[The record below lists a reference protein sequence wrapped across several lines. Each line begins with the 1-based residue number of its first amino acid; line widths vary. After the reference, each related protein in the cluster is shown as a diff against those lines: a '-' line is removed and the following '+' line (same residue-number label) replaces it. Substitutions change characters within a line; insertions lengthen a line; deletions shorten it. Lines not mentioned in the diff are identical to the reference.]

1 MTKVANIVTATYA
14 WICCVLVPQVAWACP
29 YCAGQNKTPGFYWV
43 LGALI
48 FLPFPTA
55 GIVIY
60 VFKKVQD
67 KEES

>member
-1 MTKVANIVTATYA
+1 MTKAVTWASATYV
-14 WICCVLVPQVAWACP
+14 WLVCVLMPQLAWACP
-29 YCAGQNKTPGFYWV
+29 YCAGQNRTPGYYWV

-48 FLPFPTA
+48 LLPFPTA
-55 GIVIY
+55 GIVMY